1 MQTRPNHIS
10 LVRWTFFG
18 ASIFFFFHDG
28 SLIHSVI
35 YSLTFWVVVVAVVRD
50 VSFETVF
57 DPESEPPP
65 PYHPSSIHVVF
76 KMGVVGSV
84 SCMCINGVSL
94 IVKRQYEDGWK
105 KRDYD
110 GSFDD
115 FLDHP
120 HPSLAFPPSSAANQ
134 TNCLTHWTDF
144 PGIAVCYLARLLGLV
159 PSGFIGE
166 RDTLDAA
173 LTLRFP
179 SIRLSFLL
187 GSEMCVHVH
196 WLHRSGRYG
205 GGPAP
210 MRRRTAVPSQ
220 ELSGHRRPGARRRC
234 GSAAAQ
240 HPPGAAVEPEPRGD
254 ARAPARAQ

>member
-1 MQTRPNHIS
+1 MNLFWREYLLFFSWRFSDSFSYLFAHFLGCCRGCCPWRFFWNGLRSWI
-10 LVRWTFFG
+10 WT
-18 ASIFFFFHDG
+18 
-28 SLIHSVI
+28 
-35 YSLTFWVVVVAVVRD
+35 
-50 VSFETVF
+50 
-57 DPESEPPP
+57 PPP